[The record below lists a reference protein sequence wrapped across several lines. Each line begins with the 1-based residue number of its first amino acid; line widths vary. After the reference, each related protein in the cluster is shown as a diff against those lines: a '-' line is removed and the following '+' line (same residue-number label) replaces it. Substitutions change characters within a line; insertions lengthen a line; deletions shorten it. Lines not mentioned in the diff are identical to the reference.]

1 MPHLSHPVIAA
12 FYVLLATW
20 FCYLSFRQ
28 FQKNNFELSAFLL
41 VIAAFLLRFFMASD
55 LYLHEWDERYHALV
69 AKNLMQNFLEPKLY
83 PVALLPYDYTSW
95 SSNYIWLHKQP
106 LPLWCMAISMK
117 VFGVNEI
124 AMRLPSVLVSSVAV
138 YGTYFIGKHFFDE
151 RTGLLAAFFHAVN
164 GLVMDVTTGR
174 AATDHI
180 DIFFLFFVE
189 LAIVFALLSAVKKRS
204 LFDFLTGICIG
215 LAVLCKWLPA
225 FVVLP
230 VWFLVNLQQRT
241 FKELLTGT
249 FIIVATAAVV
259 FLPWQVY
266 MQAKFPL
273 EYADTMLHNYR
284 HMVEAL
290 DDKSGS
296 IFYFF
301 AKLHINVNEIF
312 WPAFVWFCYR
322 LYHHDRVISRSAL
335 LVWMLIPFIFFSLIK
350 TKMQAYLLFVFPALF
365 IMLADFCVFL
375 LKETTS
381 SKRNTFQKVLFAAI
395 LILAVRFSIERL
407 KPLQDQSKNLAWANE
422 LKQLNNSDQHNKVY
436 VNVKHHIEGMFYTN
450 AVMYNYVSPEQINE
464 LRSKGYE
471 VIVNH
476 NPDL

>member
-1 MPHLSHPVIAA
+1 MPHLTHSVIAA

-28 FQKNNFELSAFLL
+28 YQKNNFKFSAWLL
-41 VIAAFLLRFFMASD
+41 VAAAFSLRFFMASD

-69 AKNLMQNFLEPKLY
+69 AKNLMQNFLLPKLY
-83 PVALLPYDYTSW
+83 PEALLPYDYTSW
-95 SSNYIWLHKQP
+95 SSNFIWLHKQP
-106 LPLWCMAISMK
+106 VPLWCMAISMK
-117 VFGVNEI
+117 IFGVNEI
-124 AMRLPSVLVSSVAV
+124 ALRLPSVIVSSIAV
-138 YGTYFIGKHFFDE
+138 YATYFIGKHFFDE

-164 GLVMDVTTGR
+164 GLVLDVTTGR

-189 LAIVFALLSAVKKRS
+189 LAVVFALLSSLRKRT
-204 LFDFLTGICIG
+204 LFDFFTGICIG

-230 VWFLVNLQQRT
+230 VWAVVNYHRRNT
-241 FKELLTGT
+241 KELMMGAL
-249 FIIVATAAVV
+249 IITATAVVV
-259 FLPWQVY
+259 FLPWQIY
-266 MQAKFPL
+266 MQSKFPL

-290 DDKSGS
+290 DNKGGS

-322 LYHHDRVISRSAL
+322 LYQRDHVTYRAAL
-335 LVWMLIPFIFFSLIK
+335 IVWMLLPFLFFSVIE

-365 IMLADFCVFL
+365 IMLADFCFFL
-375 LKETTS
+375 LQPTAS
-381 SKRNTFQKVLFAAI
+381 RKRDTFQKILFAAI
-395 LILAVRFSIERL
+395 LILSVRFSLERI
-407 KPLQDQSKNLAWANE
+407 KPLQDQSKNLAWAHALKE
-422 LKQLNNSDQHNKVY
+422 LNKTNQQ
-436 VNVKHHIEGMFYTN
+436 NVVFVHIKHHIEGMFYTN

-464 LRSKGYE
+464 LRSRGYE
-471 VIVNH
+471 VIVNT